1 MKNFG
6 IILIILGVIAL
17 VYTGFS
23 FTTKEKVV
31 DLGPIDIQKEKQHR
45 VNWPPILGILLMVG
59 GIAIIA
65 TSRRKA

>member
-6 IILIILGVIAL
+6 ILLIILGVIAL